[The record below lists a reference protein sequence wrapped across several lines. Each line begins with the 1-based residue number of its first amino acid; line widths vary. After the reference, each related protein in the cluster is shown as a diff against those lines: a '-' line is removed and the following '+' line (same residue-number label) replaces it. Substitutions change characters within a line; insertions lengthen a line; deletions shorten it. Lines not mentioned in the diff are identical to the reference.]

1 MLNSALRE
9 KFSCYFSKFFASIN
23 KIFIFAGRLGAGG
36 LGAGGG
42 WALGYHSIGFRHF
55 PNIS

>member
-1 MLNSALRE
+1 MHYGKRLITIFG
-9 KFSCYFSKFFASIN
+9 KIFASIN
-23 KIFIFAGRLGAGG
+23 KIFSFLQEE
-36 LGAGGG
+36 